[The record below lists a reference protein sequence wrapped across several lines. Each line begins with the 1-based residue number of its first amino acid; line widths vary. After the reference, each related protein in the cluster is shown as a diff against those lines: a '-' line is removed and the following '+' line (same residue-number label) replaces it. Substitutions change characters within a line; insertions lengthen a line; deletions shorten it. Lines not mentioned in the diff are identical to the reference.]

1 MKDQE
6 GRLGDA
12 LKDVM
17 DIRRGVAADAEELAA
32 AAERWFRETFS
43 PDNTAEDMAIYC
55 ASAFSPVIQRAQ
67 LTDPAVETLLLHDA
81 LGRLTAYA
89 QLRDGGP
96 DGIAALPAPIELWRF
111 YVDSSQH
118 GRGLAARLMAAV
130 DEAARARGAKTL
142 WLGVWEKNHRARAYY
157 RKAGFIDIGSH
168 DFHLGHDLQT
178 DRLLS
183 RPL

>member
-1 MKDQE
+1 
-6 GRLGDA
+6 LSDA
-12 LKDVM
+12 VEDVM
-17 DIRRGVAADAEELAA
+17 HIRRGGASDAEELAA
-32 AAERWFRETFS
+32 AAERWFRGTFG

-55 ASAFSPVIQRAQ
+55 ASAFSPDIQRAQ
-67 LTDPAVETLLLHDA
+67 LTDPAVETLLLYDA
-81 LGRLTAYA
+81 SGRLIAYA
-89 QLRDGGP
+89 QLRDGAP
-96 DGIAALPAPIELWRF
+96 DGIALPAPIELWRF
-111 YVDSSQH
+111 YVDASYH

-130 DEAARARGAKTL
+130 EDAARARGAQTL

-168 DFHLGHDLQT
+168 EFHLGHDLQT

>member
-1 MKDQE
+1 ME
-6 GRLGDA
+6 
-12 LKDVM
+12 DVTH
-17 DIRRGVAADAEELAA
+17 IRRGVVADAEDLSA

-43 PDNTAEDMAIYC
+43 PDNTAPDMAIYC
-55 ASAFSPVIQRAQ
+55 ASAFSPDIQRAQ

-81 LGRLTAYA
+81 RSRLIAYA

-96 DGIAALPAPIELWRF
+96 DGITLVAPIELWRF
-111 YVDSSQH
+111 YVDSSHH

-130 DEAARARGAKTL
+130 DDAARQRGAKTL
-142 WLGVWEKNHRARAYY
+142 WLGVWEKNYRARAYY
-157 RKAGFIDIGSH
+157 RKAGFLDIGSH
-168 DFHLGHDLQT
+168 EFRLGHDLQT